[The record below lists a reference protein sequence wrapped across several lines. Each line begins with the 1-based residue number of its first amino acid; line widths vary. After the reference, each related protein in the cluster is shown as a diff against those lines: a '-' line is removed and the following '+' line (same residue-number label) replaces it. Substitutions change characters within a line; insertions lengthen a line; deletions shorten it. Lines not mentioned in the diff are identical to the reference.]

1 MVSRKFI
8 LIAFCVLTT
17 LLTSC
22 LEVAREIKD
31 WTQAEDINE
40 IDGKT
45 HFLSDDGIKIFLPKS
60 FKKYTSIAYL
70 NLLDS
75 LVTNN
80 KDLELERER
89 FKNVRKMEGNHYVF
103 FDNTIN
109 ATYTINT
116 IPHTPISRQDA
127 KFILGM
133 VRQNH
138 DKISETTDLKFTKIT
153 AKHNDNGKVQV
164 FKAIYKL
171 ENLKLQ
177 QQAFQHVYF
186 LSSKKKT
193 ALINLTAPFQI
204 DFDPFLEKMIL

>member
-1 MVSRKFI
+1 MVNKKFI
-8 LIAFCVLTT
+8 LIALCIFS
-17 LLTSC
+17 LLSTSC
-22 LEVAREIKD
+22 LEVAKEIKD
-31 WTQAEDINE
+31 WTQAENINE

-45 HFLSDDGIKIFLPKS
+45 HFLSDDGIKVFLPTS

-70 NLLDS
+70 ALLDS
-75 LVTNN
+75 LVTDN
-80 KDLELERER
+80 KDLELERQR
-89 FKNVRKMEGNHYVF
+89 FKNIREMEGNHYVF

-109 ATYTINT
+109 ATYTIYT
-116 IPHTPISRQDA
+116 FPLTPIFRQDA
-127 KFILGM
+127 MFILGI

-138 DKISETTDLKFTKIT
+138 DQISETTDLKFTKIT

-164 FKAIYKL
+164 FKAIFKL
-171 ENLKLQ
+171 ENVKLQ